1 MCPGLICFL
10 FSAILL
16 KYDDAIYAS
25 ITFSCLFQFFYLLPH
40 FSPLFACSVSIGD
53 RYSQPFAET
62 LLLLAYRY
70 SFLPLPL
77 FHCNRTKREFFEKG
91 KSRDLEN
98 ITATTEILKKK
109 VTVTSKKK
117 V

>member
-40 FSPLFACSVSIGD
+40 FP
-53 RYSQPFAET
+53 PF
-62 LLLLAYRY
+62 LLARSLLAIVILNLSQKLYCSWHTDIHFSRCHSSTVIEQRE
-70 SFLPLPL
+70 SFL
-77 FHCNRTKREFFEKG
+77 
-91 KSRDLEN
+91 
-98 ITATTEILKKK
+98 KK
-109 VTVTSKKK
+109 VK
-117 V
+117 VEI